1 MTHRIQFAV
10 MSRLL
15 VALLSLLAFA
25 AGLVSVCLPDDPH
38 QAAYYDGDD
47 DDVGIAQERQTLA
60 SHIAVVQP
68 VVQLAPLLPL
78 RREGVQSPKA
88 QADVSAPSCS
98 ESRAPPA

>member
-1 MTHRIQFAV
+1 MTRRMQFAV

-15 VALLSLLAFA
+15 VALLSLIAFA

-38 QAAYYDGDD
+38 QAAYYDGDE

-60 SHIAVVQP
+60 SNIAVVQP
-68 VVQLAPLLPL
+68 VVQLAPLPPFH
-78 RREGVQSPKA
+78 REGVPSPTA
-88 QADVSAPSCS
+88 RADVSAPWRS